1 MELPKNI
8 TQIGES
14 DRNCKIYVE
23 DYVISYIKQMNQMAA
38 NKDIAVALYGIH
50 KEENQV
56 SYLFLYGACKL
67 NFLQR
72 EVKHLSQA
80 QIQEVEKQR
89 KLYFSKYQFLGYR
102 LLNGEMVE
110 GFHVYEQEIC
120 RYIKGYACFYE
131 KNDNMLAYM
140 LANRN
145 EEAAPEEVPQEKYE
159 KVRQKQ
165 DERRQQ
171 FEENTTRT
179 SSSKPRE
186 LRGARASIIKK
197 SSTAKMTTSNGVRIM
212 RSSVVGMF
220 VLLCI
225 VGVATL
231 KDSDKLENFQVA
243 ARQMVDELTEQKIPD
258 SKDSMAAMSNNGQTD
273 TLIMEDKLA
282 QAVEQENAVP
292 METTPSQ
299 EEQNDV
305 STEATVPQEVPQP
318 TENPE
323 SEPTVPSSD
332 IIPPSSEVANA
343 GDAITADNNIVATPE
358 PISYTIQAG
367 DTLIGISTHNYGTE
381 EKVKEICTLND
392 ITNPDNIHIGQKILL
407 P

>member
-23 DYVISYIKQMNQMAA
+23 DYVISYIKQMNQVAA

-50 KEENQV
+50 KEENQI

-80 QIQEVEKQR
+80 QIQEIEKQR
-89 KLYFSKYQFLGYR
+89 KLYFSNYQFLGYR

-131 KNDNMLAYM
+131 KNDSMLAYM
-140 LANRN
+140 LATRN
-145 EEAAPEEVPQEKYE
+145 EEVAPEEVPQEKYE

-171 FEENTTRT
+171 FEENATRT
-179 SSSKPRE
+179 GSSKPRE
-186 LRGARASIIKK
+186 LRSARASMLKQ
-197 SSTAKMTTSNGVRIM
+197 SSTAKIPISNGLRIM
-212 RSSVVGMF
+212 RGSVVGMF

-225 VGVATL
+225 IGVATL

-243 ARQMVDELTEQKIPD
+243 ARQLVDELTEQKIPD
-258 SKDSMAAMSNNGQTD
+258 SKDSMAAMSNNGKSD

-282 QAVEQENAVP
+282 QAVEKENAVP
-292 METTPSQ
+292 AETIPSQ
-299 EEQNDV
+299 EEQ
-305 STEATVPQEVPQP
+305 SEESKETEATIPQ
-318 TENPE
+318 E
-323 SEPTVPSSD
+323 SEPPVPSD
-332 IIPPSSEVANA
+332 EVIPPSSEATNTEDVIA
-343 GDAITADNNIVATPE
+343 TDNNIVAAPE

-367 DTLIGISTHNYGTE
+367 DTLIGISTRNYGTE
-381 EKVKEICTLND
+381 EKVKEICSLNN
-392 ITNPDNIHIGQKILL
+392 ITNPDNINIGQKILL

>member
-23 DYVISYIKQMNQMAA
+23 DYVISYIKQMNQVAA

-50 KEENQV
+50 KEENQI

-80 QIQEVEKQR
+80 QIQEIEKQR
-89 KLYFSKYQFLGYR
+89 KLYFSNYQFLGYR

-131 KNDNMLAYM
+131 KNDSMLAYM
-140 LANRN
+140 LATRN
-145 EEAAPEEVPQEKYE
+145 EEATPEEVPQDKYE

-171 FEENTTRT
+171 FEEKTTRT

-186 LRGARASIIKK
+186 LHSARANLLKK
-197 SSTAKMTTSNGVRIM
+197 SSTVKMPTTSNGLRIM

-225 VGVATL
+225 IGVATL

-258 SKDSMAAMSNNGQTD
+258 SNESMAAMSNNGQTD

-282 QAVEQENAVP
+282 QAVEQENAVSGA
-292 METTPSQ
+292 TTPSQ
-299 EEQNDV
+299 EEQN
-305 STEATVPQEVPQP
+305 SENNEATVQQEVVQP
-318 TENPE
+318 TENLNVE
-323 SEPTVPSSD
+323 NNDTGNSEPTVPNN
-332 IIPPSSEVANA
+332 EVASS
-343 GDAITADNNIVATPE
+343 GEVVTTPE

-367 DTLIGISTHNYGTE
+367 DTLIGISNRNYGTE
-381 EKVKEICTLND
+381 EKVKEICTLNN